1 MDKTSNNILVLGAG
15 ALQVPLIE
23 KIKAKG
29 YNPIVVSL
37 VEDEPGMV
45 IAKDKI
51 VADFCDQEL
60 MLEYAK
66 HYNVCGIITDQTDI
80 PVRTVAYV
88 SERLGFPG
96 IGYETACLFTDK
108 YKMRARCEELG
119 IKTIRHRLVNSLDE
133 AKSFFREL
141 GNDAILKP
149 INNQGSKGIYKV
161 ASEAELEAKYN
172 DSIKYSRNEPIL
184 IEEYIVGEEIVI
196 EAMVHN
202 HEVTNLICGDTHYF
216 DIPDAFSARERIFPS
231 KKSLD
236 IVNKAYEQNIQII
249 EGFGLKQGITH
260 AEYIIKENDVYLLE
274 IAARGGGVYI
284 SSDIIPL
291 MTSVDTLEF
300 LIDITTGKLNC
311 TPIVKNCNKVVCY
324 RAFFLPQGE
333 VVNVDGVNEV
343 TQLPYIHHHNLYAIK
358 KGKNIGPNSDK
369 TSRFFMVIEADDY
382 NMMEDR
388 ISTIQSILNID
399 VRTVNNTIKHI
410 IWN

>member
-15 ALQVPLIE
+15 SLQVPLIE
-23 KIKAKG
+23 KIKDKG

-45 IAKDKI
+45 IAQDKI
-51 VADFCDQEL
+51 LADFCNQEL
-60 MLEYAK
+60 MLEYARQ
-66 HYNVCGIITDQTDI
+66 YNVCGIITDQTDI

-88 SERLGFPG
+88 SERLNFPT

-119 IKTIRHRLVNSLDE
+119 IKTIRHRLVSTLDE
-133 AKSFFREL
+133 ARSFFREL

-161 ASEAELEAKYN
+161 SSESELENKYN
-172 DSIKYSRNEPIL
+172 DSVKYSRSEPIL
-184 IEEYIVGEEIVI
+184 IEEYIVGEEVVI

-202 HEVTNLICGDTHYF
+202 YEVTNLICGDTHYF
-216 DIPDAFSARERIFPS
+216 DIPDAFSAKERIFPS
-231 KKSLD
+231 KKSLN
-236 IVNKAYEQNIQII
+236 IIGKAYEQNITII
-249 EGFGLKQGITH
+249 KGFGLKQGITH
-260 AEYIIKENDVYLLE
+260 AEYIIKDNDVYLLE

-291 MTSVDTLEF
+291 MTSVDTSSF
-300 LIDITTGKLNC
+300 LIDIATGKLGN
-311 TPIVKNCNKVVCY
+311 TPVVKDNNKVVCY

-333 VVNVDGVNEV
+333 VVQVNGINEV
-343 TQLPYIHHHNLYAIK
+343 AQLPYIHHHNLLAIK
-358 KGKNIGPNSDK
+358 VGKKIGPNSDK

-382 NMMEDR
+382 KMMEDR
-388 ISTIQSILNID
+388 ISAIQSILNID
-399 VRTVNNTIKHI
+399 VRTANNTIKHI